1 MYVQGTISQQKAE
14 RFATVQHHRALHLML
29 IHALCAER
37 AKKTHLT
44 YEMEA
49 AQSTIASSS
58 VVIELQ
64 SNARTLSVA
73 PVSVMSV
80 EHFLLVTYDERIG
93 FGMTVIWIEY

>member
-1 MYVQGTISQQKAE
+1 
-14 RFATVQHHRALHLML
+14 
-29 IHALCAER
+29 
-37 AKKTHLT
+37 
-44 YEMEA
+44 MEA
-49 AQSTIASSS
+49 IVKVMLRVTLYSKAPRVRLIVSAVDVGSDGEIYDGDTIASSS

-64 SNARTLSVA
+64 GNARTLSVA